1 MCLVFLDLDQCV
13 SCVLTDRCQVML
25 AVNGV
30 VDISTQ
36 ISKCLLN
43 VNRSFCALPG
53 FLVWEHTKL
62 ENMKTQTNTKG
73 CFIRPSICFQFS
85 SVLFSVRRLNPRSS
99 GCNKSGLRRPRPP
112 WFPTT
117 GQQRQLHGLSPP
129 RRSSTQP
136 GPRGPHIRRI
146 ATKSLFHLGPP
157 RLGDGLEVRRPVPA
171 WQPGVSQRQDGG
183 GRDVPDLRPR
193 HQRLQQ
199 QRTLAFCLA
208 VTF

>member
-1 MCLVFLDLDQCV
+1 M
-13 SCVLTDRCQVML
+13 SCVLTDRCQVTL

-43 VNRSFCALPG
+43 VNRSSQRVCAFPG
-53 FLVWEHTKL
+53 FWVCEQTNL

-73 CFIRPSICFQFS
+73 CLIRPFICFLFS

-99 GCNKSGLRRPRPP
+99 GRNKSGLGRPCPP
-112 WFPTT
+112 WFSTT
-117 GQQRQLHGLSPP
+117 GQQRQLNGLSPP

-136 GPRGPHIRRI
+136 GPRRPHIRRI
-146 ATKSLFHLGPP
+146 ATSGRFHLGPP
-157 RLGDGLEVRRPVPA
+157 RLGGGLEVRRLVPV

-183 GRDVPDLRPR
+183 GRDVPDLRPG